1 VRPVR
6 IGESRGP
13 GVIGGCS
20 RVPPD
25 FFRVAK
31 SHQLM
36 GDLCTLSIHHW
47 AAGLCSREPPL
58 ASHDRCRQWVDFN
71 QEKRSSCRL
80 SGCFPNH
87 KQNTSEWPTGIRL
100 GGMIATNQ
108 TAGAGSTRSSK
119 WWCVAMHDCNRRP
132 TAIIPLFAVTV
143 PCVDFLHQ
151 DVTT

>member
-47 AAGLCSREPPL
+47 AAGLCSREPPSPRTTG
-58 ASHDRCRQWVDFN
+58 AANGSISTK
-71 QEKRSSCRL
+71 KRGRVAGCQVVSPITSKTHPNGPRG
-80 SGCFPNH
+80 SGWA
-87 KQNTSEWPTGIRL
+87 E
-100 GGMIATNQ
+100 
-108 TAGAGSTRSSK
+108 
-119 WWCVAMHDCNRRP
+119 
-132 TAIIPLFAVTV
+132 
-143 PCVDFLHQ
+143 
-151 DVTT
+151 